1 MSLVKKLGKAIVP
14 FVLAG
19 SAFLGGCYHPPTP
32 NAQIEV
38 IDAFPSQRIE
48 SMRSELSGKKLAL
61 ALITDYDYNNA
72 TEGMEGMFKEDFSD
86 LPNYVLHTARTGNF
100 EEIFNNLR
108 DYSTLQPIDALILA
122 YHGSQTGMSVNSRQR
137 ITTSNV
143 QRLFQDYSSVFSDD
157 AIILLYSCST
167 GKGETNFGT
176 SLADVLNRDVITPK
190 FTLIPETDLEQN
202 KRVGEFAPDENGR
215 LSYDFDNFLTYDK
228 IDFKGGRYMN
238 SLAPFSYEK
247 VNGEKVNGRN
257 GRDYFLFVDK

>member
-108 DYSTLQPIDALILA
+108 DYSTLQPIDALIDRK
-122 YHGSQTGMSVNSRQR
+122 SV
-137 ITTSNV
+137 V
-143 QRLFQDYSSVFSDD
+143 
-157 AIILLYSCST
+157 
-167 GKGETNFGT
+167 
-176 SLADVLNRDVITPK
+176 
-190 FTLIPETDLEQN
+190 
-202 KRVGEFAPDENGR
+202 
-215 LSYDFDNFLTYDK
+215 
-228 IDFKGGRYMN
+228 
-238 SLAPFSYEK
+238 
-247 VNGEKVNGRN
+247 
-257 GRDYFLFVDK
+257 